1 MAVSHRRGL
10 YLILVTVHGLVRG
23 RDMELGQD
31 ADTGGQIKY
40 VLELARALAAHDD
53 VERVDVLTRQVIDSK
68 ISPDYAEPVE
78 ELAPG
83 AQIIRLPC
91 GPRRYLRK
99 EVLWP
104 YLDSLAD
111 QALKHIRRVGRIP
124 DVIHA
129 HYADA
134 GYIGRRLCSL
144 LEVPLVFTGHSM
156 GRVKLQRLKANG
168 VSDEQIERQYH
179 IGKRIEAEESALD
192 LAELVITSTK
202 QEVEEQYVLY
212 DNNQPQRMVVIPPGV
227 DLESFYPP
235 RRGKFKPAIYE
246 EISRFLHVPERP
258 MILALSRADPRK
270 NIAALMRA
278 YAETPGLRDKAN
290 LVIVAGNRGDIR
302 KMEKGARQVLTELI
316 MLIDRYDLY
325 GHVAMPKQH
334 EARDVGYLYRLAAK
348 SRGVFVNP
356 ALTEPFGLTLLEAAA
371 SGLPMI
377 ATEDG
382 GPKDIL
388 NYCNNGYLIDP
399 LDTKRMGEIILDVLS
414 NQARWKRWS
423 KSGLNGVR
431 RHFSW
436 SGHAHKYVREVVK
449 RLPRKRRSKSAESG
463 VRTRVKGRLAT
474 ADRILVCDVDHT
486 LIGDEEALRGFVKCV
501 REAGNRLAF
510 GVVSGRQLE
519 STRTVLRRSRVPE
532 PDFYIC
538 ATGTEISY
546 APMYLADDVWRRN
559 IDNLWE
565 PKRVHA
571 ALEGL
576 PGLKLQPDPEQSGF
590 KISYFF
596 DGPEPPSQAQ
606 IKRMLRKQDLHAEV
620 IISHDFYVDILPVR
634 ASKGAALR
642 FVADKWG
649 IPVEHILAAGDSGND
664 EDMLAGETL
673 GVVVGNHSPELEVLR
688 GRERIYFAEG
698 EYAAG
703 ILEAMN
709 YYDFLGSPRDP
720 DPDMEG

>member
-1 MAVSHRRGL
+1 MTASHGRGL
-10 YLILVTVHGLVRG
+10 YVILVTVHGLVRG
-23 RDMELGQD
+23 REMELGKD

-53 VERVDVLTRQVIDSK
+53 VARVDVLTRQVMDGK
-68 ISPDYAEPVE
+68 ISPDYAESVE

-104 YLDSLAD
+104 YLDSFAD
-111 QALKHIRRVGRIP
+111 QALKHVRRVGRIP

-144 LEVPLVFTGHSM
+144 LEVPLVYTGHSM

-168 VSDEQIERQYH
+168 VPDENIERQYH
-179 IGKRIEAEESALD
+179 ISRRIEAEESALD

-212 DNNQPQRMVVIPPGV
+212 DNNQPQRMAVIPPGV
-227 DLESFYPP
+227 DLDRFYPP
-235 RRGKFKPAIYE
+235 RRGRFKPAIYE
-246 EISRFLHVPERP
+246 EVSRFLSVPERP
-258 MILALSRADPRK
+258 MILAISRADPRK
-270 NIAALMRA
+270 NIAGLVRA

-290 LVIVAGNRGDIR
+290 LVIVAGNRDDVR
-302 KMEKGARQVLTELI
+302 KMEKGSRQVLTEVI
-316 MLIDRYDLY
+316 MMIDRYDLY
-325 GHVAMPKQH
+325 GHVAIPKQH
-334 EARDVGYLYRLAAK
+334 EARDVPYLYRIAAK

-371 SGLPMI
+371 SGLPVI

-382 GPKDIL
+382 GPRDIL
-388 NYCNNGYLIDP
+388 SFCNNGYLVDP
-399 LDTKRMGEIILDVLS
+399 LDSKRMGELILDALS
-414 NQARWKRWS
+414 NQARWRRWS

-436 SGHAHKYVREVVK
+436 SGHAHTYIREVLK
-449 RLPRKRRSKSAESG
+449 RLPRRRKKSKAVERG

-486 LIGDEEALRGFVKCV
+486 LIGDDGALQDFIKCV
-501 REAGNRLAF
+501 RGAGNRLAF
-510 GVVSGRQLE
+510 GVVSGRQLD
-519 STRTVLRRSRVPE
+519 STRSTLRRSRVPE

-538 ATGTEISY
+538 GTGTEIYY
-546 APMYLADDVWRRN
+546 APMYLSDDIWRRN

-565 PKRVHA
+565 PEHVRA
-571 ALEGL
+571 ALAEL
-576 PGLKLQPDPEQSGF
+576 PGLKLQPERDQSAF

-596 DGPEPPSQAQ
+596 DGLEPPSQAR
-606 IKRMLRKQDLHAEV
+606 IRRTLRQQDLHAEV
-620 IISHDFYVDILPVR
+620 IISHGYYVDILPVR

-642 FVADKWG
+642 YVADKWG

-673 GVVVGNHSPELEVLR
+673 GVVVGNHGPELEGLR

-703 ILEAMN
+703 ILEAMDH
-709 YYDFLGSPRDP
+709 YDFLGSPRDP
-720 DPDMEG
+720 DME

>member
-23 RDMELGQD
+23 QDMELGQD

-246 EISRFLHVPERP
+246 EISRF
-258 MILALSRADPRK
+258 
-270 NIAALMRA
+270 
-278 YAETPGLRDKAN
+278 
-290 LVIVAGNRGDIR
+290 
-302 KMEKGARQVLTELI
+302 
-316 MLIDRYDLY
+316 
-325 GHVAMPKQH
+325 
-334 EARDVGYLYRLAAK
+334 
-348 SRGVFVNP
+348 P
-356 ALTEPFGLTLLEAAA
+356 ACP
-371 SGLPMI
+371 
-377 ATEDG
+377 
-382 GPKDIL
+382 
-388 NYCNNGYLIDP
+388 
-399 LDTKRMGEIILDVLS
+399 
-414 NQARWKRWS
+414 
-423 KSGLNGVR
+423 
-431 RHFSW
+431 
-436 SGHAHKYVREVVK
+436 
-449 RLPRKRRSKSAESG
+449 
-463 VRTRVKGRLAT
+463 
-474 ADRILVCDVDHT
+474 
-486 LIGDEEALRGFVKCV
+486 
-501 REAGNRLAF
+501 
-510 GVVSGRQLE
+510 
-519 STRTVLRRSRVPE
+519 
-532 PDFYIC
+532 
-538 ATGTEISY
+538 
-546 APMYLADDVWRRN
+546 
-559 IDNLWE
+559 
-565 PKRVHA
+565 
-571 ALEGL
+571 
-576 PGLKLQPDPEQSGF
+576 
-590 KISYFF
+590 
-596 DGPEPPSQAQ
+596 
-606 IKRMLRKQDLHAEV
+606 
-620 IISHDFYVDILPVR
+620 
-634 ASKGAALR
+634 
-642 FVADKWG
+642 
-649 IPVEHILAAGDSGND
+649 
-664 EDMLAGETL
+664 
-673 GVVVGNHSPELEVLR
+673 
-688 GRERIYFAEG
+688 
-698 EYAAG
+698 
-703 ILEAMN
+703 
-709 YYDFLGSPRDP
+709 
-720 DPDMEG
+720 